1 MRVLS
6 QARRSFVIGG
16 ECMGVYALG
25 VRLRP
30 RVERLIRAGLVIL
43 AGGLMQACTFT
54 DPDAGVLNRL
64 AGAALSTVPYVPS
77 YKLDR
82 ELRYP
87 LSSQADIYV
96 AGDNQQLVD
105 ELGHQLKA
113 YFNSV
118 AVVSGDQEPGEQGF
132 YLTLRSQPLSAAS
145 GLVISSEVVGENAI
159 SKLDGETVNPTHA
172 RRLEIN
178 ITDLHSNRS
187 FDQITISFLSSQ
199 ALSSTRGQNKFTR
212 AFEHTAALLAG
223 HAG

>member
-1 MRVLS
+1 MD
-6 QARRSFVIGG
+6 ANIF
-16 ECMGVYALG
+16 G
-25 VRLRP
+25 VRLKP
-30 RVERLIRAGLVIL
+30 RLERLIWSWLVIL
-43 AGGLMQACTFT
+43 SSGLIQACTFT
-54 DPDAGVLNRL
+54 APDAGALNRL
-64 AGAALSTVPYVPS
+64 TGAVLSTVPYVPS

-87 LSSQADIYV
+87 LSSQAEIYV

-105 ELGHQLKA
+105 ELGHQLGA

-118 AVVSGDQEPGEQGF
+118 AVVSGDQSPGEQGF
-132 YLTLRSQPLSAAS
+132 YLTLRSRPSSVSS
-145 GLVISSEVVGENAI
+145 GLVISSEVVGENDI
-159 SKLDGETVNPTHA
+159 SRLDGETVNPTHA

-199 ALSSTRGQNKFTR
+199 AFSSTHGQNKFKR

-223 HAG
+223 HNG